1 MNVAE
6 PAFLSP
12 SHRRMPLRQTYRTTR
27 VGQHPLFVAQVD
39 AQEPCCEH
47 KAKSVKTRSL
57 FAGAISP
64 PRPDGSLFYALA
76 CKEVL
81 TSAKYA

>member
-1 MNVAE
+1 M
-6 PAFLSP
+6 S
-12 SHRRMPLRQTYRTTR
+12 R
-27 VGQHPLFVAQVD
+27 VGHHLLFVAQVD

-47 KAKSVKTRSL
+47 KAKSVKARSL
-57 FAGAISP
+57 FAGAIPP

-76 CKEVL
+76 SKEVL

>member
-1 MNVAE
+1 
-6 PAFLSP
+6 
-12 SHRRMPLRQTYRTTR
+12 
-27 VGQHPLFVAQVD
+27 VD

-47 KAKSVKTRSL
+47 KAKSVKARSL
-57 FAGAISP
+57 FAGAIPP

-76 CKEVL
+76 SKEVL